1 MVLDVIVITTP
12 AKGKE
17 ARVEE
22 LIGQQVEGIR
32 QNEPG
37 VLFDRCYKRAD
48 LDDGTEFVIVQR
60 YKDEAAYNAH
70 FHTEHRKDLPAII
83 KDEELM
89 EKPMVYMK
97 LEPIRYGFGR

>member
-1 MVLDVIVITTP
+1 MVLDVIVIITP

-60 YKDEAAYNAH
+60 YVIL
-70 FHTEHRKDLPAII
+70 TCSILCLSSIS
-83 KDEELM
+83 LLSSSC
-89 EKPMVYMK
+89 V
-97 LEPIRYGFGR
+97 